1 MDNRE
6 DYLMRQV
13 EYYQSKVK
21 DLNQKKAELDI
32 SIGRYYRLIAHCQ
45 NELLQIRRNKDD

>member
-13 EYYQSKVK
+13 LYYEEKIK
-21 DLNQKKAELDI
+21 DLNQKKIELDV

>member
-1 MDNRE
+1 MDSRE
-6 DYLMRQV
+6 DYLVRQV
-13 EYYQSKVK
+13 EYYQGKVK
-21 DLNQKKAELDI
+21 DLNQKKTELDV